1 MSGTLG
7 RHANDH
13 MVSFYVRT
21 PGGFDIEYGTD
32 GRLVDDATWIS
43 RETTAVSLWGHSF
56 AACPTDAAPA
66 FRQVL
71 GHFCTGVTVITAP
84 GPAGFACQAFAALS
98 LDPPLVLFCPGRSS
112 VTWPVIAR
120 AGHFCANVLADGQQ
134 ELARRFGTS
143 GGDKF
148 AGVPWSPAPSGAPV
162 LDGALTW
169 VQCVVQAVHEAGDH
183 YLVTGRVTGFGP
195 AAPACRCCSTAAGT
209 RPPTLSR
216 APPRSSTRCW
226 PGHGTPTGCDPDAP
240 GGEARPDVSIGVDR
254 GQRGLDLLQRAAQ
267 LHHLQHL
274 ARDLYLALHERLLP
288 VQLVLSTWVEVS
300 YDWLIVTSAPSMS
313 PSPAEALPSAMRSQ

>member
-1 MSGTLG
+1 MASPP
-7 RHANDH
+7 RPEAASPD
-13 MVSFYVRT
+13 
-21 PGGFDIEYGTD
+21 PD
-32 GRLVDDATWIS
+32 VD
-43 RETTAVSLWGHSF
+43 TAL
-56 AACPTDAAPA
+56 

-169 VQCVVQAVHEAGDH
+169 VQCAVQAVHEAGDH
-183 YLVTGRVTGFGP
+183 YLVTGRVTRLGACRPGRPLLFYRGRYAATDPGTGP
-195 AAPACRCCSTAAGT
+195 AEVVD
-209 RPPTLSR
+209 TLL
-216 APPRSSTRCW
+216 AWPR
-226 PGHGTPTGCDPDAP
+226 HA
-240 GGEARPDVSIGVDR
+240 
-254 GQRGLDLLQRAAQ
+254 
-267 LHHLQHL
+267 
-274 ARDLYLALHERLLP
+274 
-288 VQLVLSTWVEVS
+288 
-300 YDWLIVTSAPSMS
+300 DWM
-313 PSPAEALPSAMRSQ
+313 